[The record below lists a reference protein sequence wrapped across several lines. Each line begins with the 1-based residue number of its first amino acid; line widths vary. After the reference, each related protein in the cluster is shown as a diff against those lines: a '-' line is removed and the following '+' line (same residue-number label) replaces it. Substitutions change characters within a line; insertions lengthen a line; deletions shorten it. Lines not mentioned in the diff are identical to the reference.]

1 MNLTVG
7 LNLGTGLLVVLLF
20 AILAGMTVAILY
32 FQQRHL
38 EAVLKLVPERAPLA
52 PSWSAVPVEQPRPEN
67 LDAKA
72 LADAQKAYDLL
83 QQEGLLPT
91 G

>member
-1 MNLTVG
+1 MNLTIG
-7 LNLGTGLLVVLLF
+7 LNIGTALTLVLLI
-20 AILAGMTVAILY
+20 AVLCGMTVAILY
-32 FQQRHL
+32 FQQQHL
-38 EAVLKLVPERAPLA
+38 EAVLKLVPERAPLQ